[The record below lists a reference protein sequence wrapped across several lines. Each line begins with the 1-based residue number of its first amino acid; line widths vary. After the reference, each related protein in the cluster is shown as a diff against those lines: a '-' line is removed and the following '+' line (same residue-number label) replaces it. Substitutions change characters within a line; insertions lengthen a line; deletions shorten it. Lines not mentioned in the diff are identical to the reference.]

1 MRLFH
6 HVSWATLAA
15 LVLVA
20 CDDDEVREYE
30 DEGTVC
36 LRPSADTLQV
46 RIEFPT
52 CVSSSCDTVLEKSCS
67 AELEGNVLTFH
78 AFTKIEGSTGECTAD
93 CGLVTADCS
102 LPMPPPGNHLIH
114 FGTNEGLTTRIDM
127 EIILVPAAR
136 HGAVLLWPFTK
147 LSPAGPKVAPVFHDG
162 VRPRRRAGFG

>member
-1 MRLFH
+1 MDASVSSRLLGH
-6 HVSWATLAA
+6 LAA

-78 AFTKIEGSTGECTAD
+78 ACTKIGGSTGECTAD

-127 EIILVPAAR
+127 ESHWFPPLDTVPYC
-136 HGAVLLWPFTK
+136 F
-147 LSPAGPKVAPVFHDG
+147 GPSQS
-162 VRPRRRAGFG
+162 